1 MKILDVRPFDEG
13 LQRNIQM
20 LSRLEGEM
28 QTIQTAVNGLAAL
41 QDSLKGQGGDAI
53 CSFYNDAHLPFLHFF
68 LTFKEEFNRKLK
80 QMGDAL
86 TALESNPNGFI
97 RESFLEGEVEEGLTE
112 ISQVTSNLT
121 EESNAI
127 MNQVADIVALP
138 HLDDS
143 SVQDGVTNARKKR
156 DDTVTDLHEFDS
168 TQTNAL
174 AIIEAAILNM
184 ELWLTDI
191 EYLMS
196 EGLTDI
202 QFPSEAWNYVQD
214 ATPIGKFY
222 LQHQINLLADD
233 PRVKENEVEISSPS
247 NTEKNLW
254 EGIMTTVGLD
264 INDWEQKPIN
274 ATANLGAFAAAG
286 YEAGKDARIAAQ
298 GGGVQLKYRT
308 TAQGVTKPVIKVTN
322 PHLLGV
328 NKKTYSGANA
338 TNYAKLYKRVDPITN
353 VRETF
358 KFANNKLG
366 YIGVFA
372 TVGGDIVHGVQNK
385 ESASQIAG
393 NVTGD
398 VAVAGASMVASAWT
412 GAKMGAI
419 VGAGGGPVGIAVG
432 AVVGLVAGVVATA
445 LLSELKFMDVN
456 NDGKKDSIGDA
467 IKIGTTGLIDSVSS
481 WFK

>member
-1 MKILDVRPFDEG
+1 MKILNVRPFDEG

-28 QTIQTAVNGLAAL
+28 QTIQTAVDGLVAL

-53 CSFYNDAHLPFLHFF
+53 RSFYNDAHLPFLHFF
-68 LTFKEEFNRKLK
+68 LTFKEEFDRKLK

-86 TALESNPNGFI
+86 SALESNPNGFI

-127 MNQVADIVALP
+127 MDQVADIVALP
-138 HLDDS
+138 HIDDS
-143 SVQDGVTNARKKR
+143 GVQDGVTNARKKR

-222 LQHQINLLADD
+222 NQHQINLLATD
-233 PRVKENEVEISSPS
+233 PRVKENEVEVSSPS
-247 NTEKNLW
+247 NPEKNLW

-274 ATANLGAFAAAG
+274 AAANMVGFASAG
-286 YEAGKDARIAAQ
+286 YEAGKDARIAAL
-298 GGGVQLKYRT
+298 GGGIQLKSRT
-308 TAQGVTKPVIKVTN
+308 TAQGVTKPVLKIKK
-322 PHLLGV
+322 PHLFGA
-328 NKKTYSGANA
+328 NKKTYSGADA
-338 TNYAKLYKRVDPITN
+338 INYKKLYKRVDPMTN

-366 YIGVFA
+366 YISVFA

-385 ESASQIAG
+385 ESASQITG

-398 VAVAGASMVASAWT
+398 VAVAGASMVVSALA
-412 GAKMGAI
+412 GAKAGAA
-419 VGAGGGPVGIAVG
+419 AGVFGGPVGI
-432 AVVGLVAGVVATA
+432 VAGAAAGLLAGIIVTTV
-445 LLSELKFMDVN
+445 LSEIKPMDVN
-456 NDGKKDSIGDA
+456 NDGKNDSIGDA
-467 IKIGTTGLIDSVSS
+467 IKIGTTGLINEVSS

>member
-28 QTIQTAVNGLAAL
+28 QTIQTAINGLVSL

-53 CSFYNDAHLPFLHFF
+53 RSFYNDAHLPFLHFF
-68 LTFKEEFNRKLK
+68 LTFKEEFDRKLK

-121 EESNAI
+121 EESNVI
-127 MNQVADIVALP
+127 MNQVADIIALP

-143 SVQDGVTNARKKR
+143 GVQDGVTNARKKR
-156 DDTVTDLHEFDS
+156 DNTVIDLHEFDS

-174 AIIEAAILNM
+174 ALIEAAILNM

-202 QFPSEAWNYVQD
+202 QFPSEDWNYVQD

-222 LQHQINLLADD
+222 LQHQINLLAAD

-247 NTEKNLW
+247 NTEKTLW

-274 ATANLGAFAAAG
+274 AAANMVGFTAAG
-286 YEAGKDARIAAQ
+286 YEAAKELRLASKGFGIWSETKYTKQGKPRLVVHVERPELI
-298 GGGVQLKYRT
+298 GVK
-308 TAQGVTKPVIKVTN
+308 
-322 PHLLGV
+322 
-328 NKKTYSGANA
+328 KKTYTGANA
-338 TNYAKLYKRVDPITN
+338 TNYTKILRRVDPMTN

-358 KFANNKLG
+358 RFAGNKLG
-366 YIGVFA
+366 YITVFA
-372 TVGGDIVHGVQNK
+372 TAGGDIVHGIQNN
-385 ESASQIAG
+385 ESASEIAG

-398 VAVAGASMVASAWT
+398 VAVAGASMAASAWAAVQI
-412 GAKMGAI
+412 GAM
-419 VGAGGGPVGIAVG
+419 AGIAGGPVGVAVG
-432 AVVGLVAGVVATA
+432 AVTGLIVGTMVTA
-445 LLSELKFMDVN
+445 VLSEIKIMDVN
-456 NDGKKDSIGDA
+456 NDGKSDSIGDA
-467 IKIGTTGLIDSVSS
+467 IKIGTKGLIDGVAS